1 MRIDEAYDQGDLL
14 LYHICEVCNKVELLT
29 SKEGFYLGWD
39 YPPRLGVF
47 GIISPRTC
55 ADYEVENTL
64 WFQVEVLNIPI
75 EQLSLR
81 YRQTMQR
88 ILEEPESTLPCDED
102 L

>member
-1 MRIDEAYDQGDLL
+1 MRTDEAYDQGDLL

-55 ADYEVENTL
+55 ADCEVENTL
-64 WFQVEVLNIPI
+64 VSGRSSQYTNRAAQPQVSTDHATNFRRTGKYV
-75 EQLSLR
+75 
-81 YRQTMQR
+81 TMR
-88 ILEEPESTLPCDED
+88 
-102 L
+102 